1 MHFKQQNSVQQGS
14 EPQGLAQQQ
23 SKSGYNNL
31 SVSLHWLMALMVFGL
46 FAVGFWMVDLTY
58 YSSWYKTAPYWHK
71 SVGIILAMLLILRI
85 IWRLKSGK
93 PAPLASHSTTTVKM
107 AALAHVA
114 LYLLLLTIVLTGYLI
129 STADGR
135 GIEVFS
141 WFEVPGLGELFKE
154 QADIAGALHKWF
166 AYGLMVLV
174 AFHALGAIKHHVIDK
189 DATLKRMWWSKN
201 QENSKEN
208 V

>member
-1 MHFKQQNSVQQGS
+1 MQLNQQNS
-14 EPQGLAQQQ
+14 AQNQ
-23 SKSGYNNL
+23 SGESRYHNL
-31 SVSLHWLMALMVFGL
+31 SISLHWLMALLIFGL

-71 SVGIILAMLLILRI
+71 SVGILLAMLLIFRI
-85 IWRLKSGK
+85 FWRFKTAK
-93 PAPLASHSTTTVKM
+93 PAPLPSHSAITVTM
-107 AALAHVA
+107 AKAAHAL
-114 LYLLLLTIVLTGYLI
+114 LYLLLLAIVLTGYLI

-141 WFEVPGLGELFKE
+141 WFEVPGFGELFKE

-166 AYGLMVLV
+166 AYGLMALV
-174 AFHALGAIKHHVIDK
+174 ALHALGAIKHHVIDK
-189 DATLKRMWWSKN
+189 DATFKRMWWSKN

-208 V
+208 L

>member
-1 MHFKQQNSVQQGS
+1 MQLKQENLMNNNQLPSRYS
-14 EPQGLAQQQ
+14 
-23 SKSGYNNL
+23 NL
-31 SVSLHWLMALMVFGL
+31 SISLHWVMALLVFGL

-71 SVGIILAMLLILRI
+71 SVGIILAMLLIFRI
-85 IWRLKSGK
+85 FWRVKAGK
-93 PAPLASHSTTTVKM
+93 PAPLASHSANTRRIAS
-107 AALAHVA
+107 AAH
-114 LYLLLLTIVLTGYLI
+114 LLLYVTLLSIVLTGYLI

-141 WFEVPGLGELFKE
+141 WFEVPGFGELFKE

-174 AFHALGAIKHHVIDK
+174 ALHALGAVKHHVIDK
-189 DATLKRMWWSKN
+189 DATFKRMWWTKDSK
-201 QENSKEN
+201 NSKEN